1 MSAANKTLCL
11 QRAYILEEGNRQ
23 MNEHIKSVI
32 RQVMV
37 NAMERNEIAEG
48 TSRC

>member
-1 MSAANKTLCL
+1 
-11 QRAYILEEGNRQ
+11 